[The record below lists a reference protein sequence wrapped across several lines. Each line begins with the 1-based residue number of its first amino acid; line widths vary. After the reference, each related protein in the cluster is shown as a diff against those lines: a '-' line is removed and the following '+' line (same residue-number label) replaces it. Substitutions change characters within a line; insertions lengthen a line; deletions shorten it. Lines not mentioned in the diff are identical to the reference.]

1 MNVNFQ
7 YVDVDVSE
15 ALSAF
20 TEEKLSKLFNRYEF
34 LINATV
40 RFKQNENSHEKGKI
54 CDIELSLP
62 GPRIFATSDE
72 SQYEVAVRETI
83 RDLERQLKKRKDVVF
98 NKSI

>member
-1 MNVNFQ
+1 MSVTIR
-7 YVDVDVSE
+7 YVDVDVSKT
-15 ALSAF
+15 LNTF

-34 LINATV
+34 LINAVV
-40 RFKQNENSHEKGKI
+40 RFKQDPNNHTKGKI

-83 RDLERQLKKRKDVVF
+83 RDLERQLKKRKEIY
-98 NKSI
+98 KTH